1 MARPRRKRRPGA
13 RAAGVGFA
21 GLGLLV
27 FFAIASTVAD
37 ASLFKRKQRV
47 QQQQPGSVG
56 KGGKSKGGK
65 RGKVGCG

>member
-1 MARPRRKRRPGA
+1 M
-13 RAAGVGFA
+13 
-21 GLGLLV
+21 LV

-47 QQQQPGSVG
+47 QQQQPGSGGKG